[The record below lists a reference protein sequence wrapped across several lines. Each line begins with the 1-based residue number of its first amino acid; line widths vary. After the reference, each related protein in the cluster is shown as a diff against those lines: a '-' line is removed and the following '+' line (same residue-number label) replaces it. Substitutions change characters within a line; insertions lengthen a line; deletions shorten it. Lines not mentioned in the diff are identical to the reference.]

1 MEQSLNKWV
10 SQFYEAY
17 ENKKIIP
24 NGILPSNITEHA
36 AYDIQEGVL
45 QRKEETEVHKGYKIS
60 LTSQETRD
68 IFSSTTPLYG
78 AMGETTI
85 FGPRIYLNDLNEP
98 LAELELVFIVQEEL
112 TEEDSL
118 EDIMRKCL
126 IAPGVE
132 IPDSRFSNWFPN
144 LTVNEIIADS
154 AVSGGVIYGDP
165 KQLTYEYIDNIK
177 GTLSLDGKELASG
190 YSTEVE
196 GHPAKAVKWLISNI
210 KEYNRSLTPG
220 MFVSSG
226 TFILPKTLTKGAYKA
241 TYEHVGEIEFTV
253 E

>member
-1 MEQSLNKWV
+1 MEQSLNKWI

-17 ENKKIIP
+17 ENQSIIP
-24 NGILPSNITEHA
+24 NGVLPSNITEHA

-45 QRKEETEVHKGYKIS
+45 QRKEETEIHKGYKIS

-85 FGPRIYLNDLNEP
+85 LDKHIYLNDLNEP

-112 TEEDSL
+112 TEEDSVK
-118 EDIMRKCL
+118 DIMNKCL

-144 LTVNEIIADS
+144 LSVTEIIADS
-154 AVSGGVIYGDP
+154 AVSGGVVYGEP
-165 KQLTYEYIDNIK
+165 KKLSYEDIDNIK
-177 GTLSLDGKELASG
+177 GTLYLDGKELASG
-190 YSTEVE
+190 FSTEVE
-196 GHPAKAVKWLISNI
+196 GHPAKAVKWLINEI

-220 MFVSSG
+220 MFISSG
-226 TFILPKTLTKGAYKA
+226 TFILPKPLTQGEYKA
-241 TYEHVGEIEFTV
+241 VYENVGEIEFIV